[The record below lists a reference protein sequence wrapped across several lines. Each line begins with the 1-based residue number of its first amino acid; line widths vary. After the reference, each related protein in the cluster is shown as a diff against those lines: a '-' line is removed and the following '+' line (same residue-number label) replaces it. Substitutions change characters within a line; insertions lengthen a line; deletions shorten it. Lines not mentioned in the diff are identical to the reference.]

1 MASANGFLELDESL
15 TYSTPPDV
23 VMGDINYVSFK
34 SDSPSYTP
42 GQTVNFNIRSNNE
55 FMILDR
61 SYLKFSY
68 AETTGTT
75 GCTLSSMGAGSFISQ
90 ISDTL
95 SGLQLPVQQ
104 NANVI
109 KAISL
114 SNDTASR
121 KSITTRC
128 EFSGTYTAPGTAIAT
143 QTLGTYRTAIMPV
156 PTTLASTTNV
166 IPVCFLN
173 GGWNI
178 SYLLEQYLTAYIGY
192 SGNSYTIQNM
202 EIVGAMLKAPDSY
215 LGEVQKTLS
224 AGNSLKIPL
233 QLTKTYN
240 NLLSTATTQTI
251 RVQPGYLSSL
261 NSITNVYRPTAT
273 VNAASADSFKS
284 NITKFSEW
292 YVNINSQRI
301 PRNKPIK
308 VSTDDLEWLYQ
319 ELSAFNTS
327 TSMINA
333 STIAVNDKLHL
344 SFKSNNSFGS
354 GISLNDGSVALELSF
369 NAGPVVSDILTSVL
383 EYDALLLISQNNVSL
398 ETSF

>member
-128 EFSGTYTAPGTAIAT
+128 EFSGTYAAPGTAIAT

-240 NLLSTATTQTI
+240 NLLSTATTLD
-251 RVQPGYLSSL
+251 YL
-261 NSITNVYRPTAT
+261 Y
-273 VNAASADSFKS
+273 
-284 NITKFSEW
+284 E
-292 YVNINSQRI
+292 
-301 PRNKPIK
+301 RN
-308 VSTDDLEWLYQ
+308 
-319 ELSAFNTS
+319 
-327 TSMINA
+327 
-333 STIAVNDKLHL
+333 
-344 SFKSNNSFGS
+344 
-354 GISLNDGSVALELSF
+354 
-369 NAGPVVSDILTSVL
+369 
-383 EYDALLLISQNNVSL
+383 
-398 ETSF
+398 